1 MGWTGAGGPPQTS
14 MRPGSGRR
22 GAPGTAMRQQAIGVG
37 LATDVKVTERPV
49 TQQGVM
55 GMTTGKFGPG
65 RQIYDKSYYMLNLR
79 TKLSEIQN
87 ELGKFKSEIDNIQNE
102 NNLYS
107 KYEKRYDELIKSVR
121 NLEGDLADYNL
132 ALDKQR
138 TDTRPEEVQHM
149 YFLLKG
155 QNDQQRQDLDA
166 IFLEKKHH
174 EEEIRKIE
182 EEISMI
188 RKQAED
194 RLNELHPDAREEY
207 ENLQEENSRLNQ
219 ELSAARMD
227 LDRVN
232 TRLATAQGRLQSD
245 VLRMRQQ
252 QQRETLAELME
263 RHSKLKEEADTLK
276 LSIPE
281 QRELLVAKVKQ
292 ENAEIQIAEKTF
304 GELKKE
310 IQRYKKQAQ
319 EMETDINE
327 RKGESTDQHKYEI
340 LFSKDQE
347 MSQFIE
353 GFDEAKK
360 EEEEAMH
367 QKQRNICQLLTG
379 MSKVISREKSSP
391 GQSAVREMEE
401 ELEFKGKQLANS
413 EITVVRL
420 RSELDRRSG
429 ELDKINSLDN
439 KISTELQQLDVKMNQ
454 FQADIAN
461 KYNHVDELKA
471 EGARFQRELET
482 RKERLG
488 ERVKTMKQQVTARK
502 LQYDALKQQLADNE
516 VHRALETQEGK
527 LRQIQKSVL
536 YLSSFVA
543 GKTAES
549 DYAQTQ
555 QAVLDIVEQVNQH
568 LQKQMHTNFAG
579 AL

>member
-1 MGWTGAGGPPQTS
+1 
-14 MRPGSGRR
+14 MRPGSGRMR
-22 GAPGTAMRQQAIGVG
+22 SGAPGTAMRQQAIGVG

-65 RQIYDKSYYMLNLR
+65 RQIYDKSYYMLTLR
-79 TKLSEIQN
+79 TKLQELTTEIQ
-87 ELGKFKSEIDNIQNE
+87 KFRTEIDQIQND
-102 NNLYS
+102 NNQYS

-232 TRLATAQGRLQSD
+232 TRLATAQGRLQAD
-245 VLRMRQQ
+245 VLRMRAQ

-263 RHSKLKEEADTLK
+263 RHSKLKDEADTLK

-281 QRELLVAKVKQ
+281 QR
-292 ENAEIQIAEKTF
+292 
-304 GELKKE
+304 
-310 IQRYKKQAQ
+310 
-319 EMETDINE
+319 
-327 RKGESTDQHKYEI
+327 
-340 LFSKDQE
+340 
-347 MSQFIE
+347 
-353 GFDEAKK
+353 
-360 EEEEAMH
+360 
-367 QKQRNICQLLTG
+367 
-379 MSKVISREKSSP
+379 
-391 GQSAVREMEE
+391 
-401 ELEFKGKQLANS
+401 
-413 EITVVRL
+413 
-420 RSELDRRSG
+420 
-429 ELDKINSLDN
+429 
-439 KISTELQQLDVKMNQ
+439 
-454 FQADIAN
+454 
-461 KYNHVDELKA
+461 
-471 EGARFQRELET
+471 
-482 RKERLG
+482 
-488 ERVKTMKQQVTARK
+488 
-502 LQYDALKQQLADNE
+502 
-516 VHRALETQEGK
+516 
-527 LRQIQKSVL
+527 
-536 YLSSFVA
+536 
-543 GKTAES
+543 
-549 DYAQTQ
+549 
-555 QAVLDIVEQVNQH
+555 
-568 LQKQMHTNFAG
+568 
-579 AL
+579 

>member
-1 MGWTGAGGPPQTS
+1 
-14 MRPGSGRR
+14 
-22 GAPGTAMRQQAIGVG
+22 MRQQPIGVG

-87 ELGKFKSEIDNIQNE
+87 ELQKFKTEIDNIQNE

-182 EEISMI
+182 EEIGMI

-219 ELSAARMD
+219 ELSSARMD

-245 VLRMRQQ
+245 VLRMRAQ

-281 QRELLVAKVKQ
+281 QRELLVAKVKA
-292 ENAEIQIAEKTF
+292 ENAEINAAEKTF

-360 EEEEAMH
+360 EEEEQMA
-367 QKQRNICQLLTG
+367 QKQRRITQLLTET
-379 MSKVISREKSSP
+379 SKMIKRGDKMP
-391 GQSAVREMEE
+391 DQKHVREMEE
-401 ELEFKGKQLANS
+401 QLEFKGEELKNS
-413 EITVVRL
+413 EITAVRL
-420 RSELDRRSG
+420 RTELDRRSG

-439 KISTELQQLDVKMNQ
+439 KISTELQQLDTKMKQ
-454 FQADIAN
+454 FKNDIET
-461 KYNHVDELKA
+461 KYNHVDRA
-471 EGARFQRELET
+471 
-482 RKERLG
+482 KEDG
-488 ERVKTMKQQVTARK
+488 ENMLRQLDVRRDAMMEKVKVMKLQVTAKK
-502 LQYDALKQQLADNE
+502 LQYDSLKQQLADNE
-516 VHRALETQEGK
+516 THKALEAQEGK

-536 YLSSFVA
+536 YLSTYCASKS
-543 GKTAES
+543 GES
-549 DYAQTQ
+549 DYSGMQRN
-555 QAVLDIVEQVNQH
+555 VLDLVESVNQH
-568 LQKQMHTNFAG
+568 LQKQMLQPYSAG
-579 AL
+579 AI